1 LKPASLNLETPPAPQ
16 PVEAQAEMPVWLQR
30 MFVIVYVLFCIEL
43 GIVVVALPWSRWW
56 FNNSLLEHWTAMRH
70 FLQFGFVRGAVSG
83 IGVLDLWLGISE
95 AVHYRDRR

>member
-1 LKPASLNLETPPAPQ
+1 MKPASLNLETPSAPQ

-43 GIVVVALPWSRWW
+43 GIVVVVLPWSPWW
-56 FNNSLLEHWTAMRH
+56 FNNNLLAHWPQMRH
-70 FLQFGFVRGAVSG
+70 FWQLGFVRGAISG
-83 IGVLDLWLGISE
+83 IGFLDLWLGISE